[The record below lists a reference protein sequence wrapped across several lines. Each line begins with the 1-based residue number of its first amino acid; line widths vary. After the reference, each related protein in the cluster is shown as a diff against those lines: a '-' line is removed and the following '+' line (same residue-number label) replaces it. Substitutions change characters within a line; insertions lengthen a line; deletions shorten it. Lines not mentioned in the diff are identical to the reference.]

1 MNQRNIGNISLFL
14 PKWISSLKLNLSTR
28 WERFWTKYLYL
39 SKSFEWP
46 WNQCDALPENRDTPQ
61 KTKTLQIK
69 FNAERANVTPLE
81 NKMKYFHV
89 PRTTVKLI
97 LYAVCIYACSGGRG
111 QMSREMKAQIEEA
124 SLVQQWCESTTKD
137 AISPLDRY

>member
-97 LYAVCIYACSGGRG
+97 LYDVCIYACSGGRG

-124 SLVQQWCESTTKD
+124 SLVQQWGESTTKD

>member
-1 MNQRNIGNISLFL
+1 M
-14 PKWISSLKLNLSTR
+14 NLSTR

-97 LYAVCIYACSGGRG
+97 LYDVCIYACSGGRG

-124 SLVQQWCESTTKD
+124 SLVQQ
-137 AISPLDRY
+137 